1 MAVAAGAVAVAAAVG
16 LAFAF
21 TRRRRRP
28 SRLACRGPVPAK
40 LEVASAGRPSSSLS
54 ALSARLLAG
63 LGSRPASVPSRA
75 SRSSRGSRSGEVE
88 MKVKVRA
95 PTLLRLTV
103 GSDAILIRARQVGA
117 AGVRRV
123 PLAELECD
131 FDYTR

>member
-1 MAVAAGAVAVAAAVG
+1 MAASGEPGPAGWAGVAVAAGAVAVAAAVG

-21 TRRRRRP
+21 TRRRRP

-95 PTLLRLTV
+95 PFPCTCY
-103 GSDAILIRARQVGA
+103 A
-117 AGVRRV
+117 
-123 PLAELECD
+123 
-131 FDYTR
+131 